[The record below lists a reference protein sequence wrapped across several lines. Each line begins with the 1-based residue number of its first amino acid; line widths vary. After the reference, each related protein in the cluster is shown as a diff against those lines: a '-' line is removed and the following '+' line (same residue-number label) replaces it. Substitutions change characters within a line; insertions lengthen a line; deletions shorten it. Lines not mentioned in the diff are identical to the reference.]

1 VRTELVSESQGK
13 HVIQISVRDTGI
25 GIPES
30 AQSKLFNRF
39 SQAKG
44 LLRTSTRQTLHLLM
58 HLSAPVSA
66 FTLKVKSALIGRLRV
81 LNDPPDRWT
90 AALLGTTA
98 GQVSGWPTA
107 SNSWSSCAV
116 GPGIRC
122 SPRHVI
128 LFHSPRNEGLEHR

>member
-66 FTLKVKSALIGRLRV
+66 FTLKVKSALISVDCVFSMTLLR
-81 LNDPPDRWT
+81 
-90 AALLGTTA
+90 G
-98 GQVSGWPTA
+98 GH
-107 SNSWSSCAV
+107 
-116 GPGIRC
+116 
-122 SPRHVI
+122 RHV
-128 LFHSPRNEGLEHR
+128 LLQSA